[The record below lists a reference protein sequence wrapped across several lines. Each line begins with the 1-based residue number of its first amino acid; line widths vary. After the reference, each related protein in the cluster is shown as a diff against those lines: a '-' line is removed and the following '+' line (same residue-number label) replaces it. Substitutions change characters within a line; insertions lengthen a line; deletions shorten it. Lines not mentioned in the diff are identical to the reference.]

1 MQYLAPVHRVWSIIP
16 FASISVSSLRR
27 PQISRS
33 VFLIRPLIPTEHHM
47 LALCSLLPR
56 LSGPCNSTFPSG
68 LPPLLEA
75 EPPTSSVYYLQP
87 FLFLSLRE
95 TLFRQS
101 SCFQLS
107 QMLVTR
113 PSPLHHWTFMWR
125 ILLLFPYNP
134 PSPTFDFE
142 SYIIIYSSLSLIH
155 GHMTLLSFPLI
166 FLQFYF
172 YFLPVAFNMLMTLAN
187 FNMNI
192 KPSKETGSN

>member
-1 MQYLAPVHRVWSIIP
+1 MQCLAPVHRVWSIIP
-16 FASISVSSLRR
+16 FASISSPRR

-68 LPPLLEA
+68 LPALLEA
-75 EPPTSSVYYLQP
+75 KPPTSSVYYLQP
-87 FLFLSLRE
+87 FLCLSK
-95 TLFRQS
+95 TLFHQS

-125 ILLLFPYNP
+125 TLLLFPYNP
-134 PSPTFDFE
+134 PYPTFDFE
-142 SYIIIYSSLSLIH
+142 PYIIIYSSLSLIH

-172 YFLPVAFNMLMTLAN
+172 YFLLVAFNMLMTLAN
-187 FNMNI
+187 FNMNV